1 MLTAYRFRLY
11 PNEKQQE
18 LFSKYFGCSRVAW
31 NKALELRENYY
42 KEHRNNKAKKG
53 LNYYD
58 TARFI
63 KELKQKEEY
72 KWLKE
77 ANSQSLQQTLMDLDK
92 AFKAFFKSISKY
104 PNYKRKSNKQ
114 SFRMPQFFNFTD
126 NLLYLPKMGKGIKME
141 VHREFPK
148 DKVRQLTITK
158 TPTDKYFVSIT
169 VDDRKEAPKKVQI
182 TSNPGK
188 TIGIDVGLKDFAV
201 LSNGIKISNPKFLQ
215 KSEKLLK
222 SRQRMLSRK
231 KLGSNN
237 RDKARLMV
245 AKTHERTTNKRN
257 DFIHK
262 VSTAIT
268 KRFDTIVIETLN
280 IREMKKNH
288 SLAKS
293 ISNASWDRFL
303 GFLKYK
309 AENQG
314 KNVIEIGMF
323 EKSSKTCSVCG
334 HVNKGLT
341 LKEREWTCKDCNTK
355 LDRDV
360 NAAINIRNFGL
371 KQIGL
376 NQIPS
381 DRGEFKPVEN
391 PLTAKLAKMRIKARS
406 TSHGPEKQ
414 EPFQQRI
421 AAEAHAL

>member
-1 MLTAYRFRLY
+1 
-11 PNEKQQE
+11 
-18 LFSKYFGCSRVAW
+18 
-31 NKALELRENYY
+31 
-42 KEHRNNKAKKG
+42 
-53 LNYYD
+53 
-58 TARFI
+58 
-63 KELKQKEEY
+63 
-72 KWLKE
+72 
-77 ANSQSLQQTLMDLDK
+77 MDLDK

-182 TSNPGK
+182 TSNPNK
-188 TIGIDVGLKDFAV
+188 IIGIDMGLKDFAV

-231 KLGSNN
+231 KKDSKN
-237 RDKARLMV
+237 RAKARLMV

-280 IREMKKNH
+280 IRGMKKNH
-288 SLAKS
+288 NLAKA
-293 ISNASWDRFL
+293 ISDASWNS
-303 GFLKYK
+303 Y
-309 AENQG
+309 
-314 KNVIEIGMF
+314 
-323 EKSSKTCSVCG
+323 
-334 HVNKGLT
+334 
-341 LKEREWTCKDCNTK
+341 
-355 LDRDV
+355 
-360 NAAINIRNFGL
+360 
-371 KQIGL
+371 
-376 NQIPS
+376 
-381 DRGEFKPVEN
+381 KPVNSLWEDVT
-391 PLTAKLAKMRIKARS
+391 LR
-406 TSHGPEKQ
+406 
-414 EPFQQRI
+414 
-421 AAEAHAL
+421 